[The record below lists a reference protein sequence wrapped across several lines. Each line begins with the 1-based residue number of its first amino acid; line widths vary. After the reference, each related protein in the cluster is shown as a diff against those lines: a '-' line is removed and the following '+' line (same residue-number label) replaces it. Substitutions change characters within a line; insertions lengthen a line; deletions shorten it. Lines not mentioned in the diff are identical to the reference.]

1 MNLPATS
8 SDVLIE
14 HVANCQACLFAIAK
28 QREPLASCGCAGLR
42 TLLAALP
49 EDGDSPLQQLHF
61 TEEMMENYHFKRLS
75 RLERKVFEAH
85 RISCDACATAL
96 HNELL
101 FIYSMQAALQSD
113 PHLFRNRS
121 GAQFQAAAFA
131 A

>member
-1 MNLPATS
+1 MNPLGSCPDALT
-8 SDVLIE
+8 E

-28 QREPLASCGCAGLR
+28 QREPLAASGCAGLR

-49 EDGDSPLQQLHF
+49 AEQDSPLNQLHF
-61 TEEMMENYHFKRLS
+61 TEEMIENYHFKRLN
-75 RLERKVFEAH
+75 RLERKLFDAH
-85 RISCDACATAL
+85 RLSCDACISAL

-121 GAQFQAAAFA
+121 GAQFQAAAA
-131 A
+131 